1 MFPRSKMQQV
11 LPAWTCRKHSDM
23 ASSDSIATSPECQ
36 YTPLPSASREL
47 TSHRGVL
54 GKCRYIYYGK
64 NSEGNRFIRD
74 DQL

>member
-1 MFPRSKMQQV
+1 
-11 LPAWTCRKHSDM
+11 M
-23 ASSDSIATSPECQ
+23 ASSDSVVVSPKSR

>member
-1 MFPRSKMQQV
+1 M
-11 LPAWTCRKHSDM
+11 L
-23 ASSDSIATSPECQ
+23 ASSDSAAAPPECH

-54 GKCRYIYYGK
+54 GKCRYVYYGK

>member
-1 MFPRSKMQQV
+1 MTLRTAQPGPASQV
-11 LPAWTCRKHSDM
+11 Q

>member
-1 MFPRSKMQQV
+1 MG
-11 LPAWTCRKHSDM
+11 CRMK
-23 ASSDSIATSPECQ
+23 ASSGDLAASASPEMHH

-54 GKCRYIYYGK
+54 GKCRYVYYGK

>member
-1 MFPRSKMQQV
+1 
-11 LPAWTCRKHSDM
+11 T
-23 ASSDSIATSPECQ
+23 ASSDCGAPSPKSH

-54 GKCRYIYYGK
+54 GKCHYVYYGK